1 MTYSVRIFNGN
12 VGEETAYETYE
23 EARRAADDAWY
34 HLTPRERRAT
44 TDRERGAF
52 FYISEDD
59 ENGEEIT
66 SVYDFADLLN
76 DEEYE
81 IGDTPR
87 ESYDWDSEWDCST
100 RSTTGETIGGTC
112 AVCIADT
119 EDIGSIERAMNGAGL
134 YAGPGGRM
142 ALIHADLGE
151 YGNDPDEII
160 LQGGMFDAVEVVAVW
175 EVE

>member
-1 MTYSVRIFNGN
+1 MNAQEIRN
-12 VGEETAYETYE
+12 VIAEYE
-23 EARRAADDAWY
+23 ADHGLSGFWGI
-34 HLTPRERRAT
+34 
-44 TDRERGAF
+44 RG
-52 FYISEDD
+52 
-59 ENGEEIT
+59 
-66 SVYDFADLLN
+66 LCP

-87 ESYDWDSEWDCST
+87 ESYDWDLEWDCST

-119 EDIGSIERAMNGAGL
+119 EDIRSIERAMEGAGL

>member
-1 MTYSVRIFNGN
+1 MNAQEIRDIIA
-12 VGEETAYETYE
+12 EYE
-23 EARRAADDAWY
+23 ADHGLSGFWGI
-34 HLTPRERRAT
+34 
-44 TDRERGAF
+44 RG
-52 FYISEDD
+52 
-59 ENGEEIT
+59 
-66 SVYDFADLLN
+66 LCP
-76 DEEYE
+76 DEEYK

-119 EDIGSIERAMNGAGL
+119 EDIGSIERAMEGAGL

-142 ALIHADLGE
+142 ALIHADRGE
-151 YGNDPDEII
+151 YGNDPAEII